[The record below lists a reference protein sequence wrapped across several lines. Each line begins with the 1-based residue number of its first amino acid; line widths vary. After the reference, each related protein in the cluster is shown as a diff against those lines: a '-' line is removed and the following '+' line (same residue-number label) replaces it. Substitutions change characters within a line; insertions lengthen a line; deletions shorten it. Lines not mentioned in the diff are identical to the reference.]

1 MEIVFE
7 ILKYILPAVV
17 VFVGVYFILQ
27 NFFENEAKK
36 QQIALRSKN
45 QNMVTPIRLQA
56 YERIVLLLERISL
69 ENIVMRTYQ
78 GGKTAKMLQADLLK
92 IIREEYEHNLS
103 QQVYI
108 SNKTWAMIKAAKEET
123 IKNINY
129 AADQLGEDASA
140 MDLSKLILEL
150 SSKVEK
156 LPTDVAIEAVKREI
170 SYSF

>member
-1 MEIVFE
+1 METALE
-7 ILKYILPAVV
+7 ILKYILPAII

-27 NFFENEAKK
+27 NFFENESKK
-36 QQIALRSKN
+36 QQILLRSKN
-45 QNMVTPIRLQA
+45 QSLVTPIRLQA
-56 YERIVLLLERISL
+56 YERIVLFLERISL

-78 GGKTAKMLQADLLK
+78 GGKTAKMLQTDLLK

-129 AADQLGEDASA
+129 ASEQVGEEASA

>member
-1 MEIVFE
+1 METALE
-7 ILKYILPAVV
+7 ILKYILPAVI

-27 NFFENEAKK
+27 NFFDNEAKK
-36 QQIALRSKN
+36 QQVLLRSKN
-45 QNMVTPIRLQA
+45 QNLVTPIRLQA
-56 YERIVLLLERISL
+56 YERIVLLLERIAL

-78 GGKTAKMLQADLLK
+78 GGKTAKMLQTDLLK
-92 IIREEYEHNLS
+92 TIREEYEHNLS

-129 AADQLGEDASA
+129 AADQLKEDASA

-150 SSKVEK
+150 SAKVDK

-170 SYSF
+170 SYTF